1 MVAAALLLLG
11 EGPAARRLRGVL
23 PLRRATNSARTSRAP
38 DGAREKLARLVR
50 IDVRRGLLV
59 SLALASA
66 VGGCLIAVLRGTS
79 GAAVFPLAV
88 AAALGTASVLLGR
101 HRKPPTTSPLRVAAG
116 CDLLA
121 AGLRAGLP
129 PTALLDEMATE
140 FEEPAAEGLRE
151 VSRSLSLGADP
162 ATGWEPAARHAET
175 AELARAARRS
185 LGSGSGLAR
194 VAAEIAVRKRA
205 AASDDAVA
213 HTERTA
219 VRVTA
224 PLGLCFLPAFFCLGV
239 LPTVLGMV
247 HRLDLHS

>member
-1 MVAAALLLLG
+1 MIT
-11 EGPAARRLRGVL
+11 VL
-23 PLRRATNSARTSRAP
+23 PGTP
-38 DGAREKLARLVR
+38 DVVVL
-50 IDVRRGLLV
+50 
-59 SLALASA
+59 SLA
-66 VGGCLIAVLRGTS
+66 VG
-79 GAAVFPLAV
+79 
-88 AAALGTASVLLGR
+88 AALGTGSVLLGR
-101 HRKPPTTSPLRVAAG
+101 RRRPPTTSPLRVAAG

-129 PTALLDEMATE
+129 PTALLDEMAAE

-175 AELARAARRS
+175 TELARAARRS

-205 AASDDAVA
+205 VASDDAVA

-224 PLGLCFLPAFFCLGV
+224 PLGLCFLPSFFCLGV

-247 HRLDLHS
+247 HRLDIHW